1 MATSARGKPAGR
13 SDGATLAACLAEARA
28 GTPAP
33 VYLLDGDAFLTG
45 RAARELCLL
54 LEVWLRDVL
63 AVQGAGAA
71 APLAL
76 ADLRGATE
84 AAAAALAP
92 ADVLRRVDAVRDAA
106 EALLQNGSPA
116 LAVERMLIRWFH
128 GDVR

>member
-1 MATSARGKPAGR
+1 
-13 SDGATLAACLAEARA
+13 
-28 GTPAP
+28 
-33 VYLLDGDAFLTG
+33 
-45 RAARELCLL
+45 L

-76 ADLRGATE
+76 PDLRGATA
-84 AAAAALAP
+84 AAAAALAA